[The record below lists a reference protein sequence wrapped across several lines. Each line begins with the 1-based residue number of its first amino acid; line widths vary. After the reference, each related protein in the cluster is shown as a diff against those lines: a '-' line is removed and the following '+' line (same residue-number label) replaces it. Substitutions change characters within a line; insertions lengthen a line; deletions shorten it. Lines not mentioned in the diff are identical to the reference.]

1 MPPHLSESVRGADH
15 AVRHIKGE
23 ADEVVLCMG
32 TAVRGYLKEDRD
44 AGGACPKGARP
55 ASGLPLILGA

>member
-23 ADEVVLCMG
+23 AAEVVLLL
-32 TAVRGYLKEDRD
+32 TAVRGYLKENRD

-55 ASGLPLILGA
+55 AAGLPLILGA

>member
-23 ADEVVLCMG
+23 AAEVVLLL
-32 TAVRGYLKEDRD
+32 TAVLGYLKENRD

-55 ASGLPLILGA
+55 AAGLPLILGA